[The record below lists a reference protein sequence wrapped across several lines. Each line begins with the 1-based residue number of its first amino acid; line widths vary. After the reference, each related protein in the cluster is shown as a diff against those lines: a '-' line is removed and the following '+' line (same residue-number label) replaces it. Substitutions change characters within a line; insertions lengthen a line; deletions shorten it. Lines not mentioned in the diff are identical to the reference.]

1 MTENPVWA
9 EIWAELMEEWEKRK
23 GVGANGG
30 E

>member
-1 MTENPVWA
+1 MTENPVWV
-9 EIWAELMEEWEKRK
+9 EIWSELVRELEKRK

>member
-1 MTENPVWA
+1 MTENPVWV
-9 EIWAELMEEWEKRK
+9 EIWRDLVKDMEKRK

>member
-1 MTENPVWA
+1 MTESPVWVK
-9 EIWAELMEEWEKRK
+9 IWRDLVEDMEKRK